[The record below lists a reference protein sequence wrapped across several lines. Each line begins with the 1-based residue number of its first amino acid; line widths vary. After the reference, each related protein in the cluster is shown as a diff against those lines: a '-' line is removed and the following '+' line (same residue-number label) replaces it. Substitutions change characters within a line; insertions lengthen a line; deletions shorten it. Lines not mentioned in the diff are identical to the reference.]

1 MGRILRSFL
10 AGVVATV
17 AVLAVIYAWNQST
30 DGGVIRLLGGATSS
44 DIGAA
49 VSKIELTPGPAG
61 SQGEPGPT
69 GAQGETG
76 PAGPQGEQGPP
87 GPKGDPG
94 ARGPQGEPAPAAQ

>member
-1 MGRILRSFL
+1 MGRILGGFL

-49 VSKIELTPGPAG
+49 VSKIELAPGPAGPAGPAG

-87 GPKGDPG
+87 GP
-94 ARGPQGEPAPAAQ
+94 QGEPAPAAQ